1 MDTPETGA
9 DDVRW
14 ALDDLYDDPDA
25 LQKDLASLE
34 ADATGFAEQYRGR
47 IENLDPEALAEA
59 LDSLG
64 SLQDRLGRAHAYAHL
79 YWTADTNDA
88 ERGALRQSV
97 QETVDR
103 IQQRLVFFDTE
114 WVALD
119 AERVEELLAHE
130 PSMTTA
136 TTSRPNIS
144 ARSTS

>member
-1 MDTPETGA
+1 METPDTGA

-25 LQKDLASLE
+25 LEEDLASLE
-34 ADATGFAEQYRGR
+34 ADATAFAEQYRGR
-47 IENLDPEALAEA
+47 IGELGPEALSEA
-59 LDSLG
+59 LDTLG
-64 SLQDRLGRAHAYAHL
+64 ALQDRLGRAHAYAHL

-119 AERVEELLAHE
+119 PERVEDLLGHE
-130 PSMTTA
+130 A
-136 TTSRPNIS
+136 LDSRPNIS